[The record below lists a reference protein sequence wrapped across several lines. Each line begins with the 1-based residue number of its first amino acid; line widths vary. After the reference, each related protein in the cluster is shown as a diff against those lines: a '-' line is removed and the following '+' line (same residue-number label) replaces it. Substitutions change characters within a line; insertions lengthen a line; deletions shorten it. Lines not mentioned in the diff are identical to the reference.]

1 LIHFYKRKKGMEETE
16 TSLAKFEE
24 AEDEWDTVAEITPQF
39 HGVSDRTDNNSE
51 NAEAVISP
59 LTTVDSVVEY
69 INKSDMEEYLNQV
82 KHGPDKKGFRKLF
95 SCLLGPPSLP
105 PHLRQTQKLVQATA
119 FIAFKNEVPLHLAM
133 LRTLY
138 RQLTGSTIDCPRYG
152 GHWED
157 IGFQG
162 SDPAT
167 DLRGVGLLGLV
178 QALYLVITPEMFPFA
193 RDVYQLSRK
202 DSQEFPL
209 MVLSL
214 NITRITLHILRDGLL
229 NRFISLEDDVWTTVN
244 FFYCSLLYHVYH
256 IWKSQH
262 KTISSSG
269 FVLQEAERF
278 ARANV
283 GLVIKNFERFL
294 NLNYSIAVKQS
305 AREQI
310 HKYTKVKVG
319 RS

>member
-1 LIHFYKRKKGMEETE
+1 
-16 TSLAKFEE
+16 
-24 AEDEWDTVAEITPQF
+24 
-39 HGVSDRTDNNSE
+39 
-51 NAEAVISP
+51 
-59 LTTVDSVVEY
+59 
-69 INKSDMEEYLNQV
+69 
-82 KHGPDKKGFRKLF
+82 
-95 SCLLGPPSLP
+95 
-105 PHLRQTQKLVQATA
+105 
-119 FIAFKNEVPLHLAM
+119 
-133 LRTLY
+133 
-138 RQLTGSTIDCPRYG
+138 
-152 GHWED
+152 
-157 IGFQG
+157 
-162 SDPAT
+162 
-167 DLRGVGLLGLV
+167 
-178 QALYLVITPEMFPFA
+178 MFPFA

-214 NITRITLHILRDGLL
+214 NITRITLHVLRDGLL
-229 NRFISLEDDVWTTVN
+229 NKFLALEDEVWTTVN

>member
-1 LIHFYKRKKGMEETE
+1 M
-16 TSLAKFEE
+16 TSLAEFKE
-24 AEDEWDTVAEITPQF
+24 AEHEWENVAEITPQF
-39 HGVSDRTDNNSE
+39 HGDADGKETNNDTVGE
-51 NAEAVISP
+51 NMIVISP
-59 LTTVDSVVEY
+59 LTTVESVINY
-69 INKSDMEEYLNQV
+69 INGSDMEEYLNQV
-82 KHGPDKKGFRKLF
+82 KHGPDKRGFRKLF

-119 FIAFKNEVPLHLAM
+119 FIPFSNEIPQHLAM
-133 LRTLY
+133 LRTLH
-138 RQLTGSTIDCPRYG
+138 RQLTGSALDCPRYG
-152 GHWED
+152 AHWED

-178 QALYLVITPEMFPFA
+178 QALYLVITPELFPFA
-193 RDVYQLSRK
+193 QDVYQLSRQ

-214 NITRITLHILRDGLL
+214 NITRITLHVLRDGLL
-229 NRFISLEDDVWTTVN
+229 NRFLTLEDDVWTTVN
-244 FFYCSLLYHVYH
+244 FFYCALLFHVYH

-269 FVLQEAERF
+269 FVLQEAESF
-278 ARANV
+278 GRANV
-283 GLVIKNFERFL
+283 GLVIKKFERFL
-294 NLNYSIAVKQS
+294 NLNYSVAVKQA

-310 HKYTKVKVG
+310 HKYTKGRVG
-319 RS
+319 QS

>member
-1 LIHFYKRKKGMEETE
+1 MED
-16 TSLAKFEE
+16 TSHAKYEE
-24 AEDEWDTVAEITPQF
+24 AEEEWDNVAEITPNFQ
-39 HGVSDRTDNNSE
+39 E
-51 NAEAVISP
+51 NANEETSGDCNIVITP
-59 LTTVDSVVEY
+59 LATVQNVIDY
-69 INKSDMEEYLNQV
+69 INRSEMEEYLTKV
-82 KHGPDKKGFRKLF
+82 RHGPDKKGFRKIF

-105 PHLRQTQKLVQATA
+105 PHLRQTVKLVQATA
-119 FIAFKNEVPLHLAM
+119 FIGFNNEVPIHLSM

-138 RQLTGSTIDCPRYG
+138 RQLTGSTLDCPRYG
-152 GHWED
+152 AHWED

-178 QALYLVITPEMFPFA
+178 HALYLVVTPEMFPFA
-193 RDVYQLSRK
+193 QDVYQLSRQET
-202 DSQEFPL
+202 QEFPL

-214 NITRITLHILRDGLL
+214 NISRITLHVLRDGLL
-229 NRFISLEDDVWTTVN
+229 NRYLSLEDEVWTTVN
-244 FFYCSLLYHVYH
+244 FFYCALLYHVYH

-269 FVLQEAERF
+269 FVLQEAESF
-278 ARANV
+278 GRANV

-294 NLNYSIAVKQS
+294 NINYSVAAKQA

-310 HKYTKVKVG
+310 HKYTKGRVG
-319 RS
+319 HC

>member
-1 LIHFYKRKKGMEETE
+1 MEETE

-24 AEDEWDTVAEITPQF
+24 AEDEWENVAEITPQF
-39 HGVSDRTDNNSE
+39 HGDLDKTETGADDINVVVN
-51 NAEAVISP
+51 SP
-59 LTTVDSVVEY
+59 LTTVETVIDY
-69 INKSDMEEYLNQV
+69 INKSDMEEYLNRV
-82 KHGPDKKGFRKLF
+82 KHGPDKNGFRKLF
-95 SCLLGPPSLP
+95 SCLLGPPTLP

-119 FIAFKNEVPLHLAM
+119 FIAFSNQEPVHLSM

-138 RQLTGSTIDCPRYG
+138 RQLTGSTLDCPRYG
-152 GHWED
+152 AHWED

-162 SDPAT
+162 SDPST

-214 NITRITLHILRDGLL
+214 NITRITLHVLRDGLL
-229 NRFISLEDDVWTTVN
+229 NRYLTLEDDVWTTVN
-244 FFYCSLLYHVYH
+244 FYYCSLLYHVYH

-269 FVLQEAERF
+269 FVLQEAESF
-278 ARANV
+278 GRANV

-294 NLNYSIAVKQS
+294 NLNYSVAVKQA

-310 HKYTKVKVG
+310 QKYTKVRPG
-319 RS
+319 